1 MQLVKYVCCVVIITG
16 TLRQR
21 ILPTKSAQLQ
31 HGDATIQPLN
41 GDLMVRK
48 NKNCYFA
55 KFASCAYMV

>member
-31 HGDATIQPLN
+31 HGDATTAPQWGLDGP
-41 GDLMVRK
+41 
-48 NKNCYFA
+48 
-55 KFASCAYMV
+55 